1 MSVLICIC
9 SAGTN
14 SVLLGSMKTRPG
26 MQKCNTCPKEEKW
39 SKMQS
44 WKIVDA
50 ADTEDSAW
58 HWAYKCVTCVK
69 EAQKFDTDGEAW
81 AYILEVSGT
90 AARKQAKVNRFQA
103 ARTEVKKTF
112 TAMGVAKKGRE
123 LYQLTRKSLMTVFED
138 IFDLIQLKVRAL
150 VILAD
155 TLETHADLREE
166 LARTTDIERIK
177 EIVELIAEE
186 NEKNHA
192 MFAFKDPD
200 TGKTKWD
207 VLTFSNA

>member
-1 MSVLICIC
+1 
-9 SAGTN
+9 
-14 SVLLGSMKTRPG
+14 MKTRPG
-26 MQKCNTCPKEEKW
+26 MQKCNTCPNVEKK
-39 SKMQS
+39 STMQS
-44 WKIVDA
+44 WKFVDA

-69 EAQKFDTDGEAW
+69 EAQKSDMDGQAL

-90 AARKQAKVNRFQA
+90 AARKQAKVDRFQA
-103 ARTEVKKTF
+103 ARTELKKTF
-112 TAMGVAKKGRE
+112 TAMGVTKKGRE

-138 IFDLIQLKVRAL
+138 IIDLIQLKVRAL
-150 VILAD
+150 VILPD
-155 TLETHADLREE
+155 TLETHAVLREE
-166 LARTTDIERIK
+166 LARTTYIERIK

-186 NEKNHA
+186 NQKKHA
-192 MFAFKDPD
+192 MVAFKDTH

>member
-1 MSVLICIC
+1 M
-9 SAGTN
+9 
-14 SVLLGSMKTRPG
+14 LLGSMKTRLG

-69 EAQKFDTDGEAW
+69 EAQKFDTDGQAW

-90 AARKQAKVNRFQA
+90 AARKQAKVDRFQA
-103 ARTEVKKTF
+103 ARTELKKTF
-112 TAMGVAKKGRE
+112 TAMGVTKKGRE

-138 IFDLIQLKVRAL
+138 IIDLIQLKVRAL
-150 VILAD
+150 VILPD
-155 TLETHADLREE
+155 TLETHAVLREE
-166 LARTTDIERIK
+166 LARTTYIERIK

-186 NEKNHA
+186 NQKKHA
-192 MFAFKDPD
+192 MVAFKDTH